1 MNKTP
6 NYKKIYL
13 FFAVAFIMNTN
24 VWADEPDSTTTGL
37 KTSVDS
43 LQVKKITPAIFY
55 FDSTFYRGSNYGSFA
70 DVFGRLPG
78 AFFFN
83 RGSVGQPAYGF
94 LFSGNKSSFVL
105 EYDGL
110 VLNDPLTGRANLNL
124 IPTESVGS
132 MNYGIAEKRDNNFLP
147 TGQTL
152 RNKS

>member
-1 MNKTP
+1 MNKIL
-6 NYKKIYL
+6 NYKQIYL
-13 FFAVAFIMNTN
+13 FFAFVLVINTN
-24 VWADEPDSTTTGL
+24 ARADEPDSTTTGL

-94 LFSGNKSSFVL
+94 LDRKSV
-105 EYDGL
+105 
-110 VLNDPLTGRANLNL
+110 V
-124 IPTESVGS
+124 
-132 MNYGIAEKRDNNFLP
+132 
-147 TGQTL
+147 
-152 RNKS
+152 